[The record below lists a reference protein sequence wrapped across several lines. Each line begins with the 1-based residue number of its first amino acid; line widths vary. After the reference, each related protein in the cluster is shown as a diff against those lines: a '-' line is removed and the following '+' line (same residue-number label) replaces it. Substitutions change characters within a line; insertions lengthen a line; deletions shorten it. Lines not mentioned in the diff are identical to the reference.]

1 VQEQVHQAP
10 TKRIFNRFERI
21 NSTKFKE
28 VSGMSLDQKPWS
40 EEEHETVQRIR
51 KRVIEVVGRNMELY
65 GVTLSTGHLY
75 GLLFFA
81 DKPMTLDE
89 MGREMQMS
97 KTSMSTGVR
106 TLLDLKMVNKVW
118 EKGSRKDLY
127 EVEYDWYQTF
137 TDYFANEWRKAVE
150 SNLQVMR
157 RAVKE
162 IERLLSQPDV
172 SAFTADV
179 LQKDLEKIR
188 QAEKYYRW
196 LDRLI
201 DVMEDGEIFD
211 LVPKEV

>member
-1 VQEQVHQAP
+1 M
-10 TKRIFNRFERI
+10 
-21 NSTKFKE
+21 
-28 VSGMSLDQKPWS
+28 GLDQTQWTQ
-40 EEEHETVQRIR
+40 EEQDIVQRIR

-89 MGREMQMS
+89 MGSEMKMS

-106 TLLDLKMVNKVW
+106 TLLDLNMVNKVW

-137 TDYFANEWRKAVE
+137 TDYFANEWRRAVE
-150 SNLQVMR
+150 NNLQALR
-157 RAVKE
+157 RAIKE
-162 IERLLSQPDV
+162 IDRLLETSEPSESV
-172 SAFTADV
+172 AAV
-179 LQKDLEKIR
+179 LKNDLQKIR
-188 QAEKYYRW
+188 QAEQYYRW

-201 DVMEDGEIFD
+201 DTMEDGTIYD
-211 LVPKEV
+211 LVPKET

>member
-1 VQEQVHQAP
+1 
-10 TKRIFNRFERI
+10 
-21 NSTKFKE
+21 
-28 VSGMSLDQKPWS
+28 MSLDQNEWN
-40 EEEHETVQRIR
+40 EQQYEAVQRIR

-137 TDYFANEWRKAVE
+137 TDYFATQWRRAVE
-150 SNLQVMR
+150 SNMQALR
-157 RAVKE
+157 RAMKE
-162 IERLLSQPDV
+162 IERLAQQPDT
-172 SAFTADV
+172 SEFMAGV

-188 QAEKYYRW
+188 QAESYYRW
-196 LDRLI
+196 LDRVI
-201 DVMEDGEIFD
+201 DAMEEGQLFD
-211 LVPKEV
+211 LVPRES

>member
-1 VQEQVHQAP
+1 MNLIEKEP
-10 TKRIFNRFERI
+10 
-21 NSTKFKE
+21 KE
-28 VSGMSLDQKPWS
+28 VSGMSLDQNEWN
-40 EEEHETVQRIR
+40 EQQYEAVQRIR

-89 MGREMQMS
+89 MGHEMQMS

-127 EVEYDWYQTF
+127 EVEDDWYQTF
-137 TDYFANEWRKAVE
+137 TDYFATQWRRAVE
-150 SNLQVMR
+150 SNMQALR
-157 RAVKE
+157 RAMKE
-162 IERLLSQPDV
+162 IERLAEEPDT
-172 SAFTADV
+172 SEFMAAV

-188 QAEKYYRW
+188 QAESYYRW
-196 LDRLI
+196 LDRVI
-201 DVMEDGEIFD
+201 DAMEEGQLFD
-211 LVPKEV
+211 LVPRES